1 MLATSRIR
9 YLCGL
14 IRMNPPYLRVAGVH
28 LRACWNVCAE
38 FGQQMMAGRP
48 SLLMRP
54 DPLEGRAITSNDP
67 ELIGGAVRA
76 RS

>member
-1 MLATSRIR
+1 MVLATSRIR

-28 LRACWNVCAE
+28 LRARWNVCAE
-38 FGQQMMAGRP
+38 SGQPMMAGRT

-54 DPLEGRAITSNDP
+54 DPLDGRALTRMTQS
-67 ELIGGAVRA
+67 
-76 RS
+76 